1 MPTYWRNPMK
11 TNRIYLSALLFFA
24 VSFFPWRLSGAGAD
38 QNTPLPE
45 PLSMAE
51 AIQIAVKQ
59 NPEIKAARFHMDAV
73 KSNSIKAQS
82 GFFPQLNFSQS
93 FNRTTN
99 PMWAFG
105 TKLNQSVITQADFD
119 PQRLNDPDAINNF
132 ASTFA
137 LSWSI
142 YEGGRTKL
150 GWEQAKQNLSIAS
163 LTLERTRQN
172 VIAQTA
178 AAYVGLVLAQ
188 KNIMVIKQALD
199 TATANLKMIQSRY
212 DSGFVVKSDLLRAKV
227 RIADL
232 EQQYL
237 LAKSRFRIGE
247 AMLNASMGS
256 GDANPLNPV
265 TPLTIGSEI
274 NETIDNWIN
283 IALSKRP
290 EMENLRLEEEIA
302 KKEVKKSRA
311 GHYPDVNL
319 IGNYEINSEDF
330 SDSADNYTLGAVVRV
345 NIFSGNRISE
355 ETKTAK
361 SMLSRVQ
368 EMQKS
373 MELGIKVQTR
383 EAFLKAQ
390 SARERIQVVKIS
402 VDQAEESLRIVK
414 NRYNNGLLT
423 IVGLLDAEVAR
434 QQAHTNYFKALHD
447 YKVARI
453 ALALASGTINTDF
466 Q

>member
-1 MPTYWRNPMK
+1 MK
-11 TNRIYLSALLFFA
+11 TIRMHLYFLLCVV
-24 VSFFPWRLSGAGAD
+24 VSFFFPLFAGAAD
-38 QNTPLPE
+38 EENSPLPE

-51 AIQIAVKQ
+51 AIHIAVEQ
-59 NPEIKAARFHMDAV
+59 NPEIKAARFQVDAV
-73 KSNSIKAQS
+73 KSNSFKAQS
-82 GFFPQLNFSQS
+82 GFYPQLYFTQS

-105 TKLNQSVITQADFD
+105 TKLNQAAITQGDFD
-119 PQRLNDPDAINNF
+119 PASLNDPDAINNF
-132 ASTFA
+132 ASNFL

-142 YEGGRTKL
+142 YEGGRTKI
-150 GWEQAKQNLSIAS
+150 GWEQAKQNLSVAS

-172 VIAQTA
+172 VIARTA
-178 AAYVGLVLAQ
+178 ASYVGLVLAQ
-188 KNIMVIKQALD
+188 KNIMVLKKALE
-199 TATANLKMIQSRY
+199 TATANLKMIRSRY

-232 EQQYL
+232 EQQHL
-237 LAKSRFRIGE
+237 LAKSRFKIGE

-256 GDANPLNPV
+256 GEANPLNPV
-265 TPLTIGSEI
+265 TPLTISSEI
-274 NETIDNWIN
+274 QDTVDTWIDT
-283 IALSKRP
+283 ALSKRP
-290 EMENLRLEEEIA
+290 EMDTLHLEEDIA
-302 KKEVKKSRA
+302 KKEIAKSQS

-319 IGNYEINSEDF
+319 VGNYEINTEDF
-330 SDSADNYTLGAVVRV
+330 SDSADNYTIGAVLRV
-345 NIFSGNRISE
+345 NIFSGNRITE
-355 ETKTAK
+355 ETKAAK

-373 MELGIKVQTR
+373 LALGIQVQTR
-383 EAFLKAQ
+383 EAFLKAK
-390 SARERIQVVKIS
+390 SSRERIQVVKIA

-414 NRYNNGLLT
+414 NRYKNGLVT
-423 IVGLLDAEVAR
+423 MVTLLDAEEAR

-453 ALALASGTINTDF
+453 ELALASGTINTDF

>member
-1 MPTYWRNPMK
+1 MK

-24 VSFFPWRLSGAGAD
+24 VSFFPWLLSGAGAD
-38 QNTPLPE
+38 QNTPLQE
-45 PLSMAE
+45 PLSIAE
-51 AIQIAVKQ
+51 AIQIAVEQ

-82 GFFPQLNFSQS
+82 GFFPQVNFSQS

-345 NIFSGNRISE
+345 NLFSGNRISE

-447 YKVARI
+447 YKVARVDLE
-453 ALALASGTINTDF
+453 LAAGIIDKDF
-466 Q
+466 N

>member
-1 MPTYWRNPMK
+1 
-11 TNRIYLSALLFFA
+11 
-24 VSFFPWRLSGAGAD
+24 
-38 QNTPLPE
+38 
-45 PLSMAE
+45 
-51 AIQIAVKQ
+51 
-59 NPEIKAARFHMDAV
+59 
-73 KSNSIKAQS
+73 QS
-82 GFFPQLNFSQS
+82 GFFPKVNFSQS

-345 NIFSGNRISE
+345 NLFSGNRISE

-466 Q
+466 H

>member
-1 MPTYWRNPMK
+1 MK
-11 TNRIYLSALLFFA
+11 TIRIHLFFSLFIV
-24 VSFFPWRLSGAGAD
+24 VSLFFPLFAGAADD
-38 QNTPLPE
+38 QNEPLPE

-51 AIQIAVKQ
+51 AIHIAVEQ
-59 NPEIKAARFHMDAV
+59 NPEIKAAQFQVDAV
-73 KSNSIKAQS
+73 KSNSVKAQS
-82 GFFPQLNFSQS
+82 GFYPQLHFAQS

-105 TKLNQSVITQADFD
+105 TKLNQGVITQADFN
-119 PQRLNDPDAINNF
+119 PVSLNDPDPINNF
-132 ASTFA
+132 ASNFL

-142 YEGGRTKL
+142 YEGGRTKI

-172 VIAQTA
+172 VIARTA
-178 AAYVGLVLAQ
+178 AAYVGLVLSQ
-188 KNIMVIKQALD
+188 KNIMVTKQALE
-199 TATANLKMIQSRY
+199 TSNANLNMIRSRY
-212 DSGFVVKSDLLRAKV
+212 NRGFVVKSDLLRAMV
-227 RIADL
+227 HIADL
-232 EQQYL
+232 EQQHL
-237 LAKSRFRIGE
+237 LAESRFKINE

-256 GDANPLNPV
+256 GEANPLNPV
-265 TPLTIGSEI
+265 TPLTIGAEI
-274 NETIDNWIN
+274 NGIIDTCIDT
-283 IALSKRP
+283 ALSKRP
-290 EMENLRLEEEIA
+290 EMGVLRFEEDIA
-302 KKEVKKSRA
+302 KKEIAKSQS

-319 IGNYEINSEDF
+319 VGNYEINTEDF

-355 ETKTAK
+355 ETKAAK
-361 SMLSRVQ
+361 SMLSRIH

-373 MELGIKVQTR
+373 IEMGIKVQAR
-383 EAFLKAQ
+383 EAFLKAK
-390 SARERIQVVKIS
+390 SARERIRVAKIA
-402 VDQAEESLRIVK
+402 VDQAEEGLRIVK

-423 IVGLLDAEVAR
+423 IVGLLDAELAR

-453 ALALASGTINTDF
+453 ELALASGTIDTDF

>member
-1 MPTYWRNPMK
+1 MK

-24 VSFFPWRLSGAGAD
+24 VSFFPWLLSGAGAD

-51 AIQIAVKQ
+51 AIQIAVEQ
-59 NPEIKAARFHMDAV
+59 NPEIKAARFQMDAV

-150 GWEQAKQNLSIAS
+150 GWEQAKQNLSISS
-163 LTLERTRQN
+163 LALERTRQN
-172 VIAQTA
+172 VISQTA
-178 AAYVGLVLAQ
+178 RAYVGLVLAQ
-188 KNIMVIKQALD
+188 KNIMVTKQALD
-199 TATANLKMIQSRY
+199 TSKANLNMITSRY
-212 DSGFVVKSDLLRAKV
+212 NSGFVVKSDLLRAKV
-227 RIADL
+227 HIADL
-232 EQQYL
+232 EQQL
-237 LAKSRFRIGE
+237 LLSESRFKINE

-256 GDANPLNPV
+256 GKADPLNPV
-265 TPLTIGSEI
+265 TPLTISSEI
-274 NETIDNWIN
+274 NGSIDSWIN
-283 IALSKRP
+283 TALSKRP

-302 KKEVKKSRA
+302 QKEVEKSRA

-319 IGNYEINSEDF
+319 VGNYEINSEDF

-355 ETKTAK
+355 ETKAAK
-361 SMLSRVQ
+361 SLLARVR

-373 MELGIKVQTR
+373 IELGITVQAR
-383 EAFLKAQ
+383 EAFLKAK
-390 SARERIQVVKIS
+390 SARKRITVAKIA
-402 VDQAEESLRIVK
+402 VDQAEEGLRIVK

-423 IVGLLDAEVAR
+423 IVGLLDSELAR

-447 YKVARI
+447 YKVARVELE
-453 ALALASGTINTDF
+453 LAAGTIDTDF

>member
-1 MPTYWRNPMK
+1 
-11 TNRIYLSALLFFA
+11 
-24 VSFFPWRLSGAGAD
+24 V
-38 QNTPLPE
+38 E
-45 PLSMAE
+45 
-51 AIQIAVKQ
+51 Q

-82 GFFPQLNFSQS
+82 GFFPQVNFSQS

-237 LAKSRFRIGE
+237 LAKSRFKIGE

-466 Q
+466 H

>member
-1 MPTYWRNPMK
+1 MK

-24 VSFFPWRLSGAGAD
+24 VSFFPWLLSGAGAD

-45 PLSMAE
+45 PLSIAE
-51 AIQIAVKQ
+51 AIQIAVEQ

-82 GFFPQLNFSQS
+82 GFFPQVNFSQS

-237 LAKSRFRIGE
+237 LAKSRFKIGE

-466 Q
+466 H

>member
-1 MPTYWRNPMK
+1 MK

-24 VSFFPWRLSGAGAD
+24 VSFFPWLLSGAGAD

-45 PLSMAE
+45 PLSIAE
-51 AIQIAVKQ
+51 AIQIAVEQ

-82 GFFPQLNFSQS
+82 GFFPQVNFSQS

-237 LAKSRFRIGE
+237 LAKSRFKIGE

>member
-1 MPTYWRNPMK
+1 MK
-11 TNRIYLSALLFFA
+11 SIRSKLCFWLIAS
-24 VSFFPWRLSGAGAD
+24 VSLYFPIFSTVAAD

-59 NPEIKAARFHMDAV
+59 NPEIKAALFQVDAV
-73 KSNSIKAQS
+73 KSNSVKAQS
-82 GFFPQLNFSQS
+82 GFYPQLNFTQS

-105 TKLNQSVITQADFD
+105 TKLNQAAITQGDFD
-119 PQRLNDPDAINNF
+119 PTRLNDPDAINNF
-132 ASTFA
+132 ASTFL

-142 YEGGRTKL
+142 YEGGRTKIS
-150 GWEQAKQNLSIAS
+150 WEQAKQSLSIAS

-178 AAYVGLVLAQ
+178 AAYVGLLLTQ
-188 KNIMVIKQALD
+188 KNIMVIKKALE

-212 DSGFVVKSDLLRAKV
+212 DSGFVVKSDLLRSKV

-237 LAKSRFRIGE
+237 LAKSRFKIGE

-274 NETIDNWIN
+274 SETIDNWIN

-302 KKEVKKSRA
+302 KKEVDKSRA

-319 IGNYEINSEDF
+319 VGNYEINSEDF

-355 ETKTAK
+355 ETKAAK
-361 SMLSRVQ
+361 SMMSRLQ

-373 MELGIKVQTR
+373 MALGIKVQTR
-383 EAFLKAQ
+383 EAFLKAK

-402 VDQAEESLRIVK
+402 VDQAEESLRIVR
-414 NRYNNGLLT
+414 NRYKNGLIT
-423 IVGLLDAEVAR
+423 MVTLLDAEEAR

-453 ALALASGTINTDF
+453 ELALASGTIDTDF
-466 Q
+466 H

>member
-1 MPTYWRNPMK
+1 MK
-11 TNRIYLSALLFFA
+11 TIRIHPYVLLFFA
-24 VSFFPWRLSGAGAD
+24 VSFFFPLFAGAADD
-38 QNTPLPE
+38 QNEPLLE

-51 AIQIAVKQ
+51 AIYIAVEQ
-59 NPEIKAARFHMDAV
+59 NPEIKAAQFQVDAV
-73 KSNSIKAQS
+73 KSNSVKAQS
-82 GFFPQLNFSQS
+82 GFYPQLYFAQS
-93 FNRTTN
+93 FKRTTN

-105 TKLNQSVITQADFD
+105 TKLNQGVITQADFN
-119 PQRLNDPDAINNF
+119 PVSLNDPDAINNF
-132 ASTFA
+132 ASNFL

-142 YEGGRTKL
+142 YEGGRTKI

-172 VIAQTA
+172 VIARTA

-188 KNIMVIKQALD
+188 KNIMVTNQALE
-199 TATANLKMIQSRY
+199 TSNANLNMIRSRY
-212 DSGFVVKSDLLRAKV
+212 KSGFVVKSDLLRAMV
-227 RIADL
+227 HIADL
-232 EQQYL
+232 EQQQL
-237 LAKSRFRIGE
+237 LAESRFKINE
-247 AMLNASMGS
+247 TMLNASMGS
-256 GDANPLNPV
+256 GEANPLNPV
-265 TPLTIGSEI
+265 TPLTIGAEI
-274 NETIDNWIN
+274 NGTIDTWIDT
-283 IALSKRP
+283 ALSKRP

-302 KKEVKKSRA
+302 KKEVDKSRA

-319 IGNYEINSEDF
+319 VGNYEINSEDF

-355 ETKTAK
+355 ETKAAK
-361 SMLSRVQ
+361 SMLGRVQ

-373 MELGIKVQTR
+373 LELGILVQAR
-383 EAFLKAQ
+383 EAFLKAK
-390 SARERIQVVKIS
+390 SARERIRVAKIA
-402 VDQAEESLRIVK
+402 VDQAEEGLRIVK

-423 IVGLLDAEVAR
+423 IVGLLDAELAR

-453 ALALASGTINTDF
+453 ELALASGTIDADF

>member
-1 MPTYWRNPMK
+1 
-11 TNRIYLSALLFFA
+11 
-24 VSFFPWRLSGAGAD
+24 
-38 QNTPLPE
+38 
-45 PLSMAE
+45 
-51 AIQIAVKQ
+51 
-59 NPEIKAARFHMDAV
+59 
-73 KSNSIKAQS
+73 
-82 GFFPQLNFSQS
+82 
-93 FNRTTN
+93 
-99 PMWAFG
+99 
-105 TKLNQSVITQADFD
+105 
-119 PQRLNDPDAINNF
+119 
-132 ASTFA
+132 

-142 YEGGRTKL
+142 YKGGRTKL

-172 VIAQTA
+172 VIARTA

-188 KNIMVIKQALD
+188 KNIMVIKQALE

-227 RIADL
+227 RMADL

-237 LAKSRFRIGE
+237 LAKSRFKIGE

-265 TPLTIGSEI
+265 TPLSIDSEI
-274 NETIDNWIN
+274 SETIDNWIN
-283 IALSKRP
+283 MALSKRP

-302 KKEVKKSRA
+302 KKEVEKSRA

-355 ETKTAK
+355 ETKAAK

-373 MELGIKVQTR
+373 LELGIKVQAR
-383 EAFLKAQ
+383 EAFLKAK
-390 SARERIQVVKIS
+390 SARERIRVAKIAVS
-402 VDQAEESLRIVK
+402 QAEEGLRIVK

-423 IVGLLDAEVAR
+423 IIHLLDAELAR
-434 QQAHTNYFKALHD
+434 QQANTNYFKSLHD

-453 ALALASGTINTDF
+453 ELALASGTIDTNF

>member
-1 MPTYWRNPMK
+1 
-11 TNRIYLSALLFFA
+11 
-24 VSFFPWRLSGAGAD
+24 
-38 QNTPLPE
+38 
-45 PLSMAE
+45 PLSMTE
-51 AIQIAVKQ
+51 AIHIAVEQ
-59 NPEIKAARFHMDAV
+59 NPEIKAARFQMDAV
-73 KSNSIKAQS
+73 KSNSVKAQS
-82 GFFPQLNFSQS
+82 GFYPQVNFIQS

-105 TKLNQSVITQADFD
+105 TKLNQAAITQGDFD
-119 PQRLNDPDAINNF
+119 PARLNDPDAINNF
-132 ASTFA
+132 ASTFS

-142 YEGGRTKL
+142 YEGGRTKIGL
-150 GWEQAKQNLSIAS
+150 EQAKQSLSIAS

-178 AAYVGLVLAQ
+178 AAYVGLLLAQ
-188 KNIMVIKQALD
+188 KHIMVIKKALE

-227 RIADL
+227 RIADV

-237 LAKSRFRIGE
+237 LAKSRFKIGE
-247 AMLNASMGS
+247 AMLNASMGT

-274 NETIDNWIN
+274 SETIDNWIN

-302 KKEVKKSRA
+302 KKEVDKSRA

-319 IGNYEINSEDF
+319 VGNYEINSEDF

-355 ETKTAK
+355 ETKAAK
-361 SMLSRVQ
+361 SMMSRLQ

-373 MELGIKVQTR
+373 MALGIKVQTR
-383 EAFLKAQ
+383 EAFLKAK

-402 VDQAEESLRIVK
+402 VDQAEESLRIVR
-414 NRYNNGLLT
+414 NRYKNGLIT
-423 IVGLLDAEVAR
+423 MVTLLDAEEAR

-453 ALALASGTINTDF
+453 ELALASGTIDTDF
-466 Q
+466 H